1 MRSRRWFAGL
11 GVLLLAGL
19 LPGHGQTFDVNGG
32 QKSPSPGLGWGSN
45 IEVTREARAAQT
57 DLAKGEYVAA
67 TSHAQQ
73 AVKLAPQ
80 NADLWFLLGYA
91 SRLAGQYSLSIDAF
105 KHGLQLKPGSI
116 SGLSGLA
123 QTYAKAGR
131 TEEARQ
137 LMMKVIA
144 AAPKDVNA
152 LNLAGELTVNTDPAK
167 AAEILRRSESMRPA
181 ARTELLLARAYQRT
195 GKPAEAKRL
204 LAQARNRAPRDP
216 EVARAIA
223 GVYRENQQYDQAI
236 SILRGLPSK
245 TADILAEL
253 GYTYELAGQRQK
265 AVDTY
270 LEAVKISKGNL
281 ELQLSV
287 AQALINVDQIKA
299 ALVFLEKV
307 REQKPDHYRLHAILA
322 HVERQANNIPNAI
335 GEYRLALKNLPP
347 AAPEGPLYPVQ
358 LRFDL
363 YQAYD
368 YNGDRAH
375 AKEQLDAAAGELRTK
390 ENEGAP
396 RSEFLRLRGVIEA
409 ASGDL
414 TAAEKDLKEALALVP
429 NSAPM
434 MMNYGSV
441 LWKLKR
447 TDEAE
452 ELFQRA
458 LKANANN
465 PDALT
470 SLGYLA
476 RESGNNKDAEKY
488 FTQVVKLN
496 PKGFG
501 AYLALGDLY
510 ASQQM
515 FPSAQQNYET
525 AFQHQ
530 PDNPLVLAG
539 GANAA
544 LEAHNLDL
552 AKHWLDRAKGE
563 TNDNPRVMR
572 ERQRYLTLTGSYQE
586 AAVLGKKVLAQMPDD
601 AEAPIYL
608 AYDLYHLGQ
617 YDEAMTLST
626 TYEPKLKNNK
636 DFALIEG
643 YVHTHSG
650 QLQEALA
657 DFNRALERDPKM
669 ATGYVSRGYV
679 YNDLKSPEKS
689 VKDFEQA
696 LALQP
701 DYGEAH
707 LGLAYAYLQE
717 HRAQPAMDQLDI
729 AEKILGK
736 TRVSTLGRAEGFR
749 QEHRL
754 NEAVAEYTA
763 ALKEDPKDLV
773 TQLALADSLF
783 HLRRFKEAIATYN
796 VALSLSPDNPL
807 VYAQMAQ
814 SYASLHDRPET
825 VRNVVEAERLGKGDG
840 EVLLATGNALLT
852 LGDENAAMQRF
863 AAALES
869 PDVSRVSTRLAVA
882 QVFVKKNRWDDARRQ
897 IGLGFA
903 EARVGDAQP
912 ATADDL
918 VRAANIFLAIHDF
931 DLAET
936 YFKKAGVAGA
946 APRDVALGLT
956 NTYLAEGDAG
966 KARAA
971 LASLGNRE
979 SYMDDYDYIMA
990 EANLFRNRQDTLH
1003 ALYGFA
1009 RANALEGQDENE
1021 QTVRSEYEL
1030 AGEEGRQIN
1039 RTFSIS
1045 SEGNVAPVFEDI
1057 NIYALDTQL
1066 VNPKSG
1072 LLPPPR
1078 HSVQVLGAEHYR
1090 VHLGGFPT
1098 ISGFVGESMTKG
1110 QVSLPSINVVQNR
1123 NTYDTMFNGGITPVL
1138 HLGANTLTFNTGL
1151 QYTLRRDSISSV
1163 ALNQDVFRQYLYLSS
1178 SSFFNWVAIRGSAIH
1193 ESGPFQLQD
1202 LHSRDL
1208 AATIEF
1214 VVGHPWGSNFLL
1226 TGYSTRD
1233 LLFRP
1238 AIREYFTTSDYIGV
1252 EHKFSR
1258 RLTVTVLG
1266 EYLRSWRVDTLNFAI
1281 AQAIRPAARIEYN
1294 PGLHWS
1300 IQARSTFS
1308 RGEGFHVYDNSENEI
1323 LVSYVRPVHR
1333 TLDDGHGGLR
1343 AAYPAEFAFGLQQQ
1357 MFFNFGSQG
1366 KSVILPVVHIRLF

>member
-1 MRSRRWFAGL
+1 
-11 GVLLLAGL
+11 LLAGL
-19 LPGHGQTFDVNGG
+19 LPLHGQTFNVNGS
-32 QKSPSPGLGWGSN
+32 QKSASPGLGWGSN

-57 DLAKGEYVAA
+57 DLAKGDYVAA

-91 SRLAGQYSLSIDAF
+91 SRLAGQYSVSIDAF
-105 KHGLQLKPGSI
+105 KRGLQLKPGSV

-131 TEEARQ
+131 AEEARQ
-137 LMMKVIA
+137 LMMKVVA

-152 LNLAGELTVNTDPAK
+152 LNLAGELTLNADPAK
-167 AAEILRRSESMRPA
+167 AAELLRRSEGMRPA

-195 GKPAEAKRL
+195 GKPQEAKRL
-204 LAQARNRAPRDP
+204 LAQARSRAPRDP
-216 EVARAIA
+216 EVARAVA
-223 GVYRENQQYDQAI
+223 GVYRENQQYDLAI
-236 SILRGLPSK
+236 STLQGLPSK
-245 TADILAEL
+245 PADVLAEL

-265 AVDTY
+265 AADIY
-270 LEAVKISKGNL
+270 LQAVRISKGNL
-281 ELQLSV
+281 DIQLSA
-287 AQALINVDQIKA
+287 AQALINVDEIKPA
-299 ALVFLEKV
+299 RALLEKV
-307 REQKPDHYRLHAILA
+307 REKNPDHYRLHAILA

-335 GEYRLALKNLPP
+335 AEYRLALKDLPS

-363 YQAYD
+363 YQVYD
-368 YNGDRAH
+368 YSGDRAQ
-375 AKEQLDAAAGELRTK
+375 AKEQLQQAANELRAK
-390 ENEGAP
+390 ENEGARP
-396 RSEFLRLRGVIEA
+396 DFLRLRGVIET

-414 TAAEKDLKEALALVP
+414 TFAEKDLREALALVP
-429 NSAPM
+429 NSVPM

-452 ELFQRA
+452 ALFQKA
-458 LKANANN
+458 LKATPNN

-476 RESGNNKDAEKY
+476 REAGNNKDAERF

-496 PKGFG
+496 PQGFG

-510 ASQQM
+510 ASERV

-544 LEAHNLDL
+544 LEEHNLEL
-552 AKHWLDRAKGE
+552 ARHWLDRSKGE
-563 TNDNPRVMR
+563 TNENPRIMR
-572 ERQRYLTLTGSYQE
+572 ERQRYLTLTGSYKE
-586 AAVLGKKVLAQMPDD
+586 AEILGRKVLQQMPDD
-601 AEAPIYL
+601 PEAPIYL
-608 AYDLYHLGQ
+608 AYDVYHLGQ
-617 YDEAMTLST
+617 YDEALALST

-636 DFALIEG
+636 DFALIKG
-643 YVHTHSG
+643 YVHAHAG
-650 QLQEALA
+650 QLQEALG

-717 HRAQPAMDQLDI
+717 HSAQRAMDQLDL
-729 AEKILGK
+729 ADKILGR
-736 TRVSTLGRAEGFR
+736 TQVSTLGRAEGFR
-749 QEHRL
+749 QQHRL
-754 NEAVAEYTA
+754 TEAVAEYTA

-773 TQLALADSLF
+773 TQLALGDSLF
-783 HLRRFKEAIATYN
+783 HLHRFKEAVATYN

-807 VYAQMAQ
+807 IYAQMAQ

-825 VRNVVEAERLGKGDG
+825 IRNVAEAERLGKGDG

-863 AAALES
+863 AGALES
-869 PDVSRVSTRLAVA
+869 PDVSRVSIRLAVA
-882 QVFVKKNRWDDARRQ
+882 EVFVRKNHWDDARRQ
-897 IGLGFA
+897 VGLGFA

-918 VRAANIFLAIHDF
+918 VKSANIFMAIHDF
-931 DLAET
+931 DLAEV
-936 YFKKAGVAGA
+936 YFKKAAVAGA
-946 APRDVALGLT
+946 SPRDVAIGLT
-956 NTYLAEGDAG
+956 NTYLAEGDSN
-966 KARAA
+966 KAKTV
-971 LASLGNRE
+971 LASLGDRDN
-979 SYMDDYDYIMA
+979 YKDDYDYTMA
-990 EANLFRNRQDTLH
+990 EANLFRSRQDTVR

-1009 RANALEGQDENE
+1009 RATQLQGLDDDE
-1021 QTVRSEYEL
+1021 QTVRTEYAL

-1039 RTFSIS
+1039 QTFSLYS
-1045 SEGNVAPVFEDI
+1045 AADVAPVLEDL
-1057 NIYALDTQL
+1057 NIYALDAQL
-1066 VNPKSG
+1066 LNARTPG
-1072 LLPPPR
+1072 QLPPPR

-1090 VHLGGFPT
+1090 VHLGGLPA

-1110 QVSLPSINVVQNR
+1110 QVSLPSINVIQDR
-1123 NTYDTMFNGGITPVL
+1123 NTYDTMFNGGIAPVL

-1163 ALNQDVFRQYLYLSS
+1163 ALNQNVFRQFLYLST
-1178 SSFFNWVAIRGSAIH
+1178 SSFFNWVAVRGSAIH

-1208 AATIEF
+1208 AATLEF
-1214 VVGHPWGSNFLL
+1214 VVGHPWGNNFML

-1238 AIREYFTTSDYIGV
+1238 AIREFFTTSAYIGA
-1252 EHKFSR
+1252 EHRFGR
-1258 RLTVTVLG
+1258 RLTATVLG
-1266 EYLRSWRVDTLNFAI
+1266 EYLRSWRVDNLNFAI
-1281 AQAIRPAARIEYN
+1281 AQAIRPAVRIEYN
-1294 PGLHWS
+1294 PGIHWS
-1300 IQARSTFS
+1300 VQARSTFS
-1308 RGEGFHVYDNSENEI
+1308 RGEGFHVYDNSESEF

-1333 TLDDGHGGLR
+1333 TFDDGHGGLR
-1343 AAYPAEFAFGLQQQ
+1343 IAYPAEFSFGLQQQ
-1357 MFFNFGSQG
+1357 MFFNFGGQG
-1366 KSVILPVVHIRLF
+1366 KSVILPVVHVRLF